1 MENRIYFKKETYE
14 EYLKIKSNT
23 DTICEYVNGIVS
35 PKNKSIIIYSLDE
48 NGHYDIFENKTIA
61 SESISSSVFSDLKIN
76 MKDIFE

>member
-14 EYLKIKSNT
+14 KYH
-23 DTICEYVNGIVS
+23 
-35 PKNKSIIIYSLDE
+35 SLDE

-61 SESISSSVFSDLKIN
+61 NESISSSVFSDLKIN